1 MRPEP
6 LLDRK
11 DTFNSIS
18 LASDEDNQGNQGHDD
33 DDGGAYDDDE
43 GGANEEEEGNVGN
56 SSPAA
61 PEVGGKK
68 VPSELVLKISDSLL
82 RKLTNK
88 SVLEGISVDE
98 YAIELLAEGLVL
110 RAWEIIER
118 KSHLSGQQQQG
129 QGQRQNFNQPHGNS
143 RGGQNQ
149 NRGNNFRGSNN
160 SSNSSNNSNDKGGGR
175 NFRRNGMSQNRYNSI
190 MDDKAEFLEYVRAQE
205 RKNQR

>member
-11 DTFNSIS
+11 DTLTSIS
-18 LASDEDNQGNQGHDD
+18 LAADEDNQGNQSNDD
-33 DDGGAYDDDE
+33 DEGGAYDDDE
-43 GGANEEEEGNVGN
+43 GGAYDDDEGDVGN
-56 SSPAA
+56 SAPTT

-88 SVLEGISVDE
+88 SQVEGISVDE

-149 NRGNNFRGSNN
+149 NRGNNFRGGSN
-160 SSNSSNNSNDKGGGR
+160 NNSNDKGGGR
-175 NFRRNGMSQNRYNSI
+175 NFRRNGMTQNRYNSI